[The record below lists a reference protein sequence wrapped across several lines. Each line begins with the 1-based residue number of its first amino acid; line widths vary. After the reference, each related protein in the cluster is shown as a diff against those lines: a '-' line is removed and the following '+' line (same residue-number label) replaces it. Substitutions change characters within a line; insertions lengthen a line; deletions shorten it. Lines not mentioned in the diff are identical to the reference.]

1 VLDVMAA
8 FEEAS
13 TAGSHVAIKSGPP
26 QVEALPAG

>member
-13 TAGSHVAIKSGPP
+13 TASRHVAITSGLPR
-26 QVEALPAG
+26 VEALPAD